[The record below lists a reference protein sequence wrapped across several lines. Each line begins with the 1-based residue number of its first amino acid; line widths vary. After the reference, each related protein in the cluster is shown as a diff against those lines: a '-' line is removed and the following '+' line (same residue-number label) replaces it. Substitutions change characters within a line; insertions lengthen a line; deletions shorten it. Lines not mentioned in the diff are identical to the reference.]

1 MGFDGFCLSNQTT
14 DWALYSREITEMNSI
29 SEHSQKSDSYLMYV
43 EKKTECKSTFLWL
56 ITKIRQKPE
65 LNKAIQ
71 IHKKDKNLGTK
82 TGNLPLYLIWKGGLL
97 ALTIY

>member
-56 ITKIRQKPE
+56 INKIRQKPE

-82 TGNLPLYLIWKGGLL
+82 TGNLLLYLIWKGGLP